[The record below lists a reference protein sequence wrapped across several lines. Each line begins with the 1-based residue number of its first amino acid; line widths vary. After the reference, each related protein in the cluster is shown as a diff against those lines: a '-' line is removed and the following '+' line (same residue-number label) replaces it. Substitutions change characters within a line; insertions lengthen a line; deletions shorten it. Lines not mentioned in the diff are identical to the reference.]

1 MIFIEKFLQ
10 SVQKNIER
18 IHSYELGHDG
28 SDGKCDCI
36 GLIIGALRM
45 AGIKWPWTHGS
56 NYTARNK
63 VDNFRHVS
71 SASELRLG
79 ELVFKAREPGDEN
92 YALPSSYDDHPDRR
106 DYYHV
111 GVVTSVNPLE
121 ITHCTS
127 VAGGIK
133 HDSTLGQWR
142 WAGEL
147 ALVDYDDE
155 DEDEFQAE
163 DALYQAAVYAENGYP
178 VKMRKQPSTGAGV
191 CAKIPIGTVVD
202 VLDELDGWALI
213 GLDGQIGYM
222 MRDFLRPVS
231 DGAPGIDGET
241 VLISRSNLLAMKALL
256 VPFIQDAQKLLEEV
270 ESALSGGEE

>member
-1 MIFIEKFLQ
+1 MISLKKFLLYIQ
-10 SVQKNIER
+10 ENVAR
-18 IHSYELGHDG
+18 IREYQGGGDG
-28 SDGKCDCI
+28 SGGKCDCI

-79 ELVFKAREPGDEN
+79 ELVFKAREPGDDN

-147 ALVDYDDE
+147 ALVDYADE

-163 DALYQAAVYAENGYP
+163 DALYQAAVCADNGYP
-178 VKMRKQPSTGAGV
+178 VKMRKQPSTSAGI

-202 VLDELDGWALI
+202 VLDELNGWAKI
-213 GLDGQIGYM
+213 SLDGQIGYM
-222 MRDFLRPVS
+222 MRKFLSKEDDAPDMDAGDFC
-231 DGAPGIDGET
+231 IDRET
-241 VLISRSNLLAMKALL
+241 LVELKATL
-256 VPFIQDAQKLLEEV
+256 VPFLQAV
-270 ESALSGGEE
+270 ENALNGGAV

>member
-79 ELVFKAREPGDEN
+79 ELVFKAREPGDEK
-92 YALPSSYDDHPDRR
+92 YALPASYDDHPDRR

-133 HDSTLGQWR
+133 RDSTLGQWR

-202 VLDELDGWALI
+202 VLDELDGWAKI
-213 GLDGQIGYM
+213 GLDGQTGYM
-222 MRDFLRPVS
+222 MRKFLSKEDDAPDMDAEDFC
-231 DGAPGIDGET
+231 IDRET
-241 VLISRSNLLAMKALL
+241 LVELKATL
-256 VPFIQDAQKLLEEV
+256 VPFLQAIER
-270 ESALSGGEE
+270 ALNGGAVG